1 MSVHHIS
8 GRLLTVA
15 ATADAVVPVSVR
27 NIHMMSPDDAGTA
40 LWKDMGFRYSLSAC

>member
-27 NIHMMSPDDAGTA
+27 NIRTMSPDDADTA
-40 LWKDMGFRYSLSAC
+40 LWRDTGFRC